1 MWYCSLQHWTLLPP
15 PNTSTTEHCFRFGS
29 AFLFLLELF
38 LCSSL
43 VVYWASLD
51 LGSSSFSVISFC
63 LFIPFVGF
71 SRQEYWSGLPFP
83 SPVDRVLSEL
93 STMTCP
99 SWVALHSI
107 AHSFI
112 ELDKVVI
119 YVISLVSLLWFWLFF
134 SLWLTSLCITGS
146 RFIRLTRTDSNLFPL
161 YLSNVSLY
169 ICTTFSLAIPVD
181 GHLSCFHVLAIVNNA
196 AMNIGVFAFFFNYGF
211 L

>member
-169 ICTTFSLAIPVD
+169 ICTMSSLSI
-181 GHLSCFHVLAIVNNA
+181 HLLMDI
-196 AMNIGVFAFFFNYGF
+196 
-211 L
+211 